1 MLKTASPPFC
11 LPDASLPSR
20 LREVLGKS
28 LPHSAAGLGWGWRA
42 KAHRTEAAGEQ
53 HGAARPPRAL
63 SALAPAAPPPG
74 SNKRETPCGSMQPG
88 GCKAIPRLIGRHT
101 GVAPRLCA
109 AWEQAYFA
117 YPDRDAPP
125 PPAGLGGPP
134 AKQGRAP
141 PGQSLPML
149 SPGRPPQ

>member
-1 MLKTASPPFC
+1 M
-11 LPDASLPSR
+11 
-20 LREVLGKS
+20 
-28 LPHSAAGLGWGWRA
+28 PHSPAASGRFWGNLCRTPPPGWGWRA

-53 HGAARPPRAL
+53 RGAARPPRAL